1 MTPSLD
7 TPMAVTDSV
16 LKTLFRIADIS
27 PSNVYLRPAHISCP
41 GSGRSLLQLWSVRK
55 RDAFIL

>member
-1 MTPSLD
+1 MAASLD

-16 LKTLFRIADIS
+16 LKSFFCKADIS
-27 PSNVYLRPAHISCP
+27 PNVYLRLAHISCP

-55 RDAFIL
+55 RNTFIL